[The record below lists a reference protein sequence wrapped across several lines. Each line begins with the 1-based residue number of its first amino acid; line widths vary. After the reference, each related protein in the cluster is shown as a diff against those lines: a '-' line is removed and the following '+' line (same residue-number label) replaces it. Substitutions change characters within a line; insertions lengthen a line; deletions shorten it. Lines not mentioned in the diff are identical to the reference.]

1 LRRGRADAGGMV
13 ATKFDDVLA
22 DIHIAVLLKQLFLR
36 FNN

>member
-1 LRRGRADAGGMV
+1 MLEGWWQLSDG
-13 ATKFDDVLA
+13 VLA